1 MYARILEMKAKH
13 GQARALC
20 AAAEREILPMVKKF
34 PDLVDVMWMIPEE
47 SPDSV
52 IAVSWWKTSAAADKF
67 RTEGYGPV
75 DKIYHRFIEGDVR
88 VRKCEITVVPSSQA
102 RAQEMAAQR

>member
-1 MYARILEMKAKH
+1 MYARILEMKAKP

-34 PDLVDVMWMIPEE
+34 PDLLDVMWMIPEE
-47 SPDSV
+47 SPDTV
-52 IAVSWWKTSAAADKF
+52 IAVSWWKTSEAADKF

-75 DKIYHRFIEGDVR
+75 DKVYQRFIEGKVR
-88 VRKCEITVVPSSQA
+88 TRKCEITVAPSSQA
-102 RAQEMAAQR
+102 RSKEMAAGR